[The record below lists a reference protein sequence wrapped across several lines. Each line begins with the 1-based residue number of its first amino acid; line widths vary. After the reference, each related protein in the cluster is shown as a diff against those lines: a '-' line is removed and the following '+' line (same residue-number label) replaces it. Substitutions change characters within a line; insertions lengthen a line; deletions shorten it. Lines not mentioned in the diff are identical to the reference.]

1 MFLSI
6 PPINTS
12 VSVAPVS
19 SLAFSTTSKV
29 SLINFDIWVLSLFS
43 VWILTNTLSSIT
55 STFMSSEE
63 VFSLIVSANCFA
75 FITSFEVLLL
85 LPSSI
90 SDFISK
96 FF

>member
-29 SLINFDIWVLSLFS
+29 SLINLDIWVLSLFS

-55 STFMSSEE
+55 STFISSEE
-63 VFSLIVSANCFA
+63 VCSLMVSANCFA
-75 FITSFEVLLL
+75 SITSFEVLLL